1 MRIDRLDLTAY
12 GPFTG
17 RSLDLSHPGVHL
29 VVGPNEAG
37 KSTTLAAIGDALFG
51 FPHSSSAGF
60 AHRPSDLRLGMLI
73 RRSDGRTIEFERIKK
88 RSKNLL
94 RPDGSV
100 IDDDEFRQFLGALDR
115 TVFETMYGIDH
126 LRLRQG
132 GASLLTGG
140 GDLGQ
145 AILGAGSGTVNLPAA
160 LKALTEMAEQIF
172 APNARTRK
180 LNAAINSYG
189 DLLKEATSHALRPAQ
204 FSETHLDRERITK
217 EVAQVRAR
225 KATIASERDVFK
237 MLVNLFD
244 RIGQRRIA
252 VDRYSELEPGGR
264 KLREGLAEQYEDL
277 TAKVVELDSA
287 GRRSSGQ
294 IEAITLRMA
303 ALSSD
308 PDVITHRS
316 ALQRLS
322 EQRAKYKSDV
332 ESLPGLRQNLTSV
345 ERSASDGLA
354 RLGMDVD
361 LDNARAALTIP
372 VAISARVM
380 DFVEA
385 EPQLRADEHS
395 AQKLLDEAQGQ
406 LDTARRRLGALTDTP
421 EHSRLTA
428 GVKAIDGGVDLV
440 ASHRSTAASLRSSEA
455 ELGAATCD
463 LGLGSVAPAEFL
475 SLQTPPRAAVNEF
488 RKSHDKLL
496 ATERR
501 LKEQLDSTVATTADL
516 RLQLEELLNGEDI
529 PTVDELLA
537 SRSKRD
543 GRWADVLAAWF
554 GSNDR
559 EAGPDVPD
567 VPDLDVADGDA
578 AQTTSTPADGPTTD
592 PGTLAGDYQSAVSES
607 DMIADRLRQHAE
619 SVARRANLESQIA
632 AHSSKERSIREQ
644 LESHAPKILESEK
657 NWSEMWS
664 PLGIHPGGP
673 EEMSVWLDD
682 HTKAA
687 TVAGRALEKSRELD
701 ALEAQS
707 ESHRTELSACLSGL
721 GVDVPHETTLAT
733 ILQLARSNLTAF
745 AEQAKLRDE
754 LLGSVSQLEEELTS
768 REVKHDKAAARL
780 AKWESEWLEV
790 SASTGFEG
798 LQPNEAK
805 THLVEASEV
814 LTALDA
820 IAEINLRITG
830 LEASVGDYEQAIR
843 TIAAELGDEEAAG
856 RDPLSILDRLGDRLA
871 DAEEVRIKHEELA
884 RTRSEVEDELLAT
897 RTDRQG
903 AKETLNGLFSE
914 ASVTGEADLLEAIE
928 RSEQLR
934 EAQTAIDRLTAELSD
949 EGGGRTADELEQ
961 MLADRDKSKL
971 SLAFDERSAEL
982 EEIDGELETLNK
994 RLGELN
1000 SELSRWDGSSE
1011 TADRTT
1017 ESQMVFSEI
1026 GALTEDYLA
1035 YQVAIELLRDHIASY
1050 REQNQG
1056 PILERATPWF
1066 KTMTAGSFERLEANY
1081 EVEDKPVLEAIRPD
1095 GTALVADKLSEGTR
1109 DQLYLAL
1116 RLAAIAESSAAGG
1129 AYPIIL
1135 DDLLMTFDDTRAAAA
1150 LQVLGELCA
1159 DSQILLFT
1167 HHQHLR
1173 EIAESVIG
1181 SALNCHAL

>member
-17 RSLDLSHPGVHL
+17 RSLDLSDPGVHL
-29 VVGPNEAG
+29 VIGPNEAG

-60 AHRPSDLRLGMLI
+60 IHRPSDLRLGMLI

-100 IDDDEFRQFLGALDR
+100 IDDEEFRQFVGALDR

-132 GASLLTGG
+132 GESLLTGG

-160 LKALTEMAEQIF
+160 LKALTEKAEQIF

-204 FSETHLDRERITK
+204 FSETYLDRERITK

-225 KATIASERDVFK
+225 KAAIASERDEFK

-252 VDRYSELEPGGR
+252 VDRYSELEPGGC
-264 KLREGLAEQYEDL
+264 KLREGLSEQFEDL
-277 TAKVVELDSA
+277 TAKLVELNSA
-287 GRRSSGQ
+287 ERRSTGQ

-303 ALSSD
+303 ELSSD
-308 PDVITHRS
+308 PDVLAHRYT
-316 ALQRLS
+316 LQRLI
-322 EQRAKYKSDV
+322 EQRAKYKSDI
-332 ESLPGLRQNLTSV
+332 ESLPGLRQSLASE

-361 LDNARAALTIP
+361 LDNARAALSIP
-372 VAISARVM
+372 VAKSARVM
-380 DFVEA
+380 EFVEA

-395 AQKLLDEAQGQ
+395 AQKLLDEVQGQ
-406 LDTARRRLGALTDTP
+406 LDAARRRLGALTDTP
-421 EHSRLTA
+421 EHSRLAA
-428 GVKAIDGGVDLV
+428 GVRAIDGGVDLV
-440 ASHRSTAASLRSSEA
+440 ASHRSIAASLRSSEA
-455 ELGAATCD
+455 ELAAATSD
-463 LGLGSVAPAEFL
+463 LGLGSVSPAEFL
-475 SLQTPPRAAVNEF
+475 VLQTPPKAAVNEF

-496 ATERR
+496 GTERR
-501 LKEQLDSTVATTADL
+501 LREQLDGIIAATADL
-516 RLQLEELLNGEDI
+516 RCQLEELLNGEEI

-537 SRSKRD
+537 SRARRD
-543 GRWADVLAAWF
+543 IRWADVLAAWF
-554 GSNDR
+554 GTNDR
-559 EAGPDVPD
+559 DAGPDVPD
-567 VPDLDVADGDA
+567 LDA
-578 AQTTSTPADGPTTD
+578 ADADIPQTRSTPADRSTTN
-592 PGTLAGDYQSAVSES
+592 PGTLADDYQSAVSES
-607 DMIADRLRQHAE
+607 DKIADRLRQHAE
-619 SVARRANLESQIA
+619 TVAKRANLESQIA
-632 AHSSKERSIREQ
+632 AQSSKEISIRGQ
-644 LESHAPKILESEK
+644 LESHAPIILESEK
-657 NWSEMWS
+657 TWSEMWS

-673 EEMSVWLDD
+673 DEMSGWLDD
-682 HTKAA
+682 HTRAA
-687 TVAGRALEKSRELD
+687 TVAGKALEKSRELD

-707 ESHRTELSACLSGL
+707 ECHRIELSACLSGL
-721 GVDVPHETTLAT
+721 GVDIPDETTLAT
-733 ILQLARSNLTAF
+733 VLQLARSNLAAF
-745 AEQAKLRDE
+745 AEQDRLRGE
-754 LLGSVSQLEEELTS
+754 LLGSVSQLEEESTN
-768 REVKHDKAAARL
+768 RTARHDKAAAAL

-820 IAEINLRITG
+820 IAEINSRITG
-830 LEASVGDYEQAIR
+830 LESSVGDYEQAIR
-843 TIAAELGDEEAAG
+843 TIAAELGDEEAAS

-871 DAEEVRIKHEELA
+871 EAEEVRIKHEELA
-884 RTRSEVEDELLAT
+884 RTRSEVEDDLLAT
-897 RTDRQG
+897 RTDKQG
-903 AKETLNGLFSE
+903 AEETLDGLFYE
-914 ASVTGEADLLEAIE
+914 ASVTGEAELLEAIE

-971 SLAFDERSAEL
+971 SLAFEERSAEL
-982 EEIDGELETLNK
+982 EVLDGELEGLNK

-1000 SELSRWDGSSE
+1000 SELGRWDGSSE
-1011 TADRTT
+1011 AADTTTA
-1017 ESQMVFSEI
+1017 SQMVFSEI

-1035 YQVAIELLRDHIASY
+1035 YRVAIELLRDHIATY

-1066 KTMTAGSFERLEANY
+1066 KTMTAGSFERLAANY
-1081 EVEDKPVLEAIRPD
+1081 EVEDKPVLEAIRSD
-1095 GTALVADKLSEGTR
+1095 GTPLVADKLSEGTR

-1129 AYPIIL
+1129 SYPIIL
-1135 DDLLMTFDDTRAAAA
+1135 DDLLMTFDDARAAAA

-1173 EIAESVIG
+1173 QIAESVIG
-1181 SALNCHAL
+1181 SALNCHEL